1 MHKSGVPRPHYQNRF
16 MGSGPPIGGNIV
28 NPWFLSSGILMI
40 IVGLVH
46 SVLGEHLI
54 FSRLRAGGLIPT
66 DGGSH
71 LRERHVRILWATWHL
86 ASVLG
91 WAEAYILLYAANTAV
106 PAPVIQAL
114 VAAAAAG
121 GILVLVGTRG
131 KHPGWIALLVVAL
144 LAWYG

>member
-1 MHKSGVPRPHYQNRF
+1 MLAPHSLEFVNENK
-16 MGSGPPIGGNIV
+16 PPIGGNIV
-28 NPWFLSSGILMI
+28 NPWFLSGGILMI

-46 SVLGEHLI
+46 SVLGEHMI

-66 DGGSH
+66 EGGSH

-91 WAEAYILLYAANTAV
+91 WAHAFILLYAANAAV
-106 PAPVIQAL
+106 PALVIEAL
-114 VAAAAAG
+114 MAAAAAG
-121 GILVLVGTRG
+121 GMLVLVGTRG

-144 LAWYG
+144 LVWGG

>member
-1 MHKSGVPRPHYQNRF
+1 M
-16 MGSGPPIGGNIV
+16 

-46 SVLGEHLI
+46 SVLGEYLI
-54 FSRLRAGGLIPT
+54 FSRMRASGLIPT
-66 DGGSH
+66 DGGNL

-91 WAEAYILLYAANTAV
+91 WAIAFVLIYAASAAV
-106 PAPVIQAL
+106 PALLITAL
-114 VAAAAAG
+114 VVACTAS

-131 KHPGWIALLVVAL
+131 KHPGWIALLGAAL
-144 LAWYG
+144 LAWWA

>member
-1 MHKSGVPRPHYQNRF
+1 M
-16 MGSGPPIGGNIV
+16 
-28 NPWFLSSGILMI
+28 NPWLFSAAILMI
-40 IVGLVH
+40 VVGMVH
-46 SVLGEHLI
+46 SVLGERLI
-54 FSRLRAGGLIPT
+54 FSRLRAGGLIPS

-71 LRERHVRILWATWHL
+71 LRERHVRILWATWHF

-91 WAEAYILLYAANTAV
+91 WAAAFVLLYAADAAL

-144 LAWYG
+144 LVYCR

>member
-1 MHKSGVPRPHYQNRF
+1 M
-16 MGSGPPIGGNIV
+16 

-66 DGGSH
+66 DGGSR
-71 LRERHVRILWATWHL
+71 LREHNVRILWATWHF

-91 WAEAYILLYAANTAV
+91 WAAAFILIYAAK
-106 PAPVIQAL
+106 
-114 VAAAAAG
+114 
-121 GILVLVGTRG
+121 RRCRR
-131 KHPGWIALLVVAL
+131 
-144 LAWYG
+144 